1 MPLSGPMAMA
11 GGWVLGLT
19 GHETIGREREGERE
33 REREREREGEGEG
46 EEEGERFFQ
55 KGGGNWYA
63 MTKSRKADEQE
74 ENGRP
79 SPL

>member
-19 GHETIGREREGERE
+19 GHETIGREGERE
-33 REREREREGEGEG
+33 EEGEGEGEG
-46 EEEGERFFQ
+46 EEEGERFSR

-74 ENGRP
+74 EHGRP